1 MQVTGSLVNNKS
13 NQDGIEIAEFYLPE
27 GKFFMR
33 NHAGDQW
40 DSNAKKRN
48 QQGPNTN
55 IIDPLSRSNRFYRWY
70 ARVRRHF
77 NGIRS
82 LPVFPYEI
90 RK

>member
-13 NQDGIEIAEFYLPE
+13 KQDGIEIAEFYLQKS
-27 GKFFMR
+27 KFFMR
-33 NHAGDQW
+33 HHPGDQW

-48 QQGPNTN
+48 QQGADTN
-55 IIDPLSRSNRFYRWY
+55 IIDLLSGSSRLYRWY
-70 ARVRRHF
+70 DRVRRHF

-82 LPVFPYEI
+82 LTVVLYEI

>member
-13 NQDGIEIAEFYLPE
+13 KQDGIEIAEFYLPV
-27 GKFFMR
+27 GKFTMR
-33 NHAGDQW
+33 NHTGDQW
-40 DSNAKKRN
+40 YDNSKKRN
-48 QQGPNTN
+48 QQGADTN
-55 IIDPLSRSNRFYRWY
+55 IIDLLSGSNRFYRWY

-82 LPVFPYEI
+82 LTVVPYEI